1 MNSMKKAR
9 AMKRAGTMKAKA
21 ALALAAVTAFGAIG
35 GCSGGNGNGNGSG
48 SGGGGTTNS
57 AAVDVA
63 QIAADLTPEEQEALD
78 AGLIQLDGTLPIIK
92 DKAAFEAK
100 YGKIKVL
107 NVGDAQRVT
116 KPEDIDMVK
125 KWTEDTGL
133 EFEWQT
139 IPPENAGEKISLM
152 LTAGENLPDVFWNF
166 EGSQSGITVV
176 QYAGQ
181 DVFVP
186 TEQIVEDY
194 MPNLK
199 KILDDNPEYSM
210 EVQSPDGHMY
220 GFPWIEQMKGLILTP
235 GPFVINKTW
244 LDQVGKE
251 VPTTV
256 DEWVDCLKAFRD
268 GGDLNGNGKAD
279 EIPMACWF
287 GQHNQDGFGSY
298 NLFYRFTGAFGM
310 ADSYCGGNPYA
321 DHLRII
327 DGKVTFTAADEAFKK
342 TAEFFNMLYNEGLIW
357 EGSFEN
363 DESAAFKSSL
373 IKEDVARIGS
383 FGVWGDQEIV
393 NLDVHDE
400 YVPLPRLEGENGKI
414 GFALNTSEMQD
425 SSIGAITVNCK
436 FPHLMGVFYDYIY
449 GNPQISIQ
457 TNWGALG
464 YNYEIDDAGLMRT
477 PLDEN
482 GHIIAKE
489 PWTDFGQQRAN
500 TTVTRTP
507 MAVLNGYYDTVVE
520 YTFDAVTLY
529 DWQIVNGKEEIMA
542 EYDTIPKIMMT
553 TDEISRLAQIQPT
566 VSNIV
571 DRYISTWITGGV
583 DDAGFENYKKE
594 LEAAGVNDIVEIYQ
608 TAYDRAKAASN

>member
-1 MNSMKKAR
+1 MKKKMVYLLLA
-9 AMKRAGTMKAKA
+9 TMTMSLVSGCGKKED
-21 ALALAAVTAFGAIG
+21 G
-35 GCSGGNGNGNGSG
+35 GD
-48 SGGGGTTNS
+48 T
-57 AAVDVA
+57 VDVEKA
-63 QIAADLTPEEQEALD
+63 SVELTAEEQEAVD
-78 AGLIQLDGTLPIIK
+78 EGIIQLDGSLPIIK
-92 DKAAFEAK
+92 DQAKFEEK

-107 NVGDAQRVT
+107 NVGDASRVMDPT
-116 KPEDIDMVK
+116 DIEMVK
-125 KWTEDTGL
+125 KWAEDTGV
-133 EFEWQT
+133 EFEWTT

-152 LTAGENLPDVFWNF
+152 LTSGENLPDVFWNF
-166 EGSQSGITVV
+166 EGSQSSTTVV
-176 QYAGQ
+176 QYADQ
-181 DVFVP
+181 DVFIP
-186 TEQIVEDY
+186 TETMVKDY
-194 MPNLK
+194 MPNLQ
-199 KILDDNPEYSM
+199 KILNDNPDYGM

-244 LDQVGKE
+244 LDKVGKE

-268 GGDLNGNGKAD
+268 AKDLNGNGKDD

-298 NLFYRFTGAFGM
+298 NLFYRFTGAFGS

-321 DHLRII
+321 DHLRID
-327 DGKVTFTAADEAFKK
+327 DGKVRFTASDDAFKK

-363 DESAAFKSSL
+363 DESAAFKSSI

-400 YVPLPRLEGENGKI
+400 YVPIPRLQGEDGMT

-425 SSIGAITVNCK
+425 SSLGAVTVNCK
-436 FPHLMGVFYDYIY
+436 FPHLMARFYDYIY
-449 GNPQISIQ
+449 GSPEISIQ

-464 YNYEIDDAGLMRT
+464 YNYEVDSDGIMRT
-477 PLDEN
+477 PLDEE

-500 TTVTRTP
+500 TTIARTP
-507 MAVLNGYYDTVVE
+507 MAVLNEYYDTVVG

-529 DWQIVNGKEEIMA
+529 DWQIVNGKEDIMD
-542 EYDTIPKIMMT
+542 EYTTVPKVMMT
-553 TDEISRLAQIQPT
+553 TDEITRLAQIQPT

-583 DDAGFENYKKE
+583 DDTSWESYKKE
-594 LEAAGVNDIVEIYQ
+594 LDAAGVNDIVEIYQ
-608 TAYDRAKAASN
+608 AAYDRAKGASEK

>member
-1 MNSMKKAR
+1 MKKK
-9 AMKRAGTMKAKA
+9 MVY
-21 ALALAAVTAFGAIG
+21 LLLAAMTMSMVSGCGKKGDGGDTVDAQKASVELTA
-35 GCSGGNGNGNGSG
+35 
-48 SGGGGTTNS
+48 
-57 AAVDVA
+57 
-63 QIAADLTPEEQEALD
+63 EEQEAVD
-78 AGLIQLDGTLPIIK
+78 EGIIQLDGSLPIIK
-92 DKAAFEAK
+92 DQAKFEEK

-107 NVGDAQRVT
+107 NVGDASRVT
-116 KPEDIDMVK
+116 DPTDIEMVK
-125 KWTEDTGL
+125 KWAEDTGV
-133 EFEWQT
+133 EFEWTT

-152 LTAGENLPDVFWNF
+152 LTSGENLPDVFWNF
-166 EGSQSGITVV
+166 EGSQSSTTVV
-176 QYAGQ
+176 QYADQ
-181 DVFVP
+181 DVFIP
-186 TEQIVEDY
+186 TETMVKDY
-194 MPNLK
+194 MPNLQ
-199 KILDDNPEYSM
+199 KILNDNPDYGM

-244 LDQVGKE
+244 LDKVGKE

-268 GGDLNGNGKAD
+268 TKDLNGNGKDD

-298 NLFYRFTGAFGM
+298 NLFYRFTGAFGS

-321 DHLRII
+321 DHLRID
-327 DGKVTFTAADEAFKK
+327 DGKVRFTASDDAFKK

-363 DESAAFKSSL
+363 DESAAFKSSI

-400 YVPLPRLEGENGKI
+400 YVPIPRLQGEDGMT

-425 SSIGAITVNCK
+425 SSLGAVTVNCK
-436 FPHLMGVFYDYIY
+436 FPHLMARFYDYIY
-449 GNPQISIQ
+449 GSPEISIQ

-464 YNYEIDDAGLMRT
+464 YNYEVDSDGIMRT
-477 PLDEN
+477 PLDEE

-500 TTVTRTP
+500 TTITRTP
-507 MAVLNGYYDTVVE
+507 MAVLNEYYDTVVG

-529 DWQIVNGKEEIMA
+529 DWQVVNGKEDIMD
-542 EYDTIPKIMMT
+542 EYTTVPKVMMT
-553 TDEISRLAQIQPT
+553 TDEITRLAQIQPT

-583 DDAGFENYKKE
+583 DDASWESYKKE
-594 LEAAGVNDIVEIYQ
+594 LDAAGVNDIIEIYQ
-608 TAYDRAKAASN
+608 SAYDRAKGAAEK

>member
-1 MNSMKKAR
+1 
-9 AMKRAGTMKAKA
+9 MKRKLIVSLLVA
-21 ALALAAVTAFGAIG
+21 AMALGALS
-35 GCSGGNGNGNGSG
+35 GCGG
-48 SGGGGTTNS
+48 SGGKGDAVDAEK
-57 AAVDVA
+57 AAVE
-63 QIAADLTPEEQEALD
+63 LTEEEKEAVEE
-78 AGLIQLDGTLPIIK
+78 GIIQLDGSLPIIK
-92 DKAAFEAK
+92 DKEKFEEK
-100 YGKIKVL
+100 YGKIEVL

-116 KPEDIDMVK
+116 DPADIDMVK
-125 KWTEDTGL
+125 KWTEDTGV
-133 EFEWQT
+133 EFEWTT

-176 QYAGQ
+176 QYADQ
-181 DVFVP
+181 DVFIP
-186 TEQIVEDY
+186 TEQMVEDY

-199 KILDDNPEYSM
+199 KILEDNPEYNM

-244 LDQVGKE
+244 LDELGLE

-256 DEWVDCLKAFRD
+256 EEWMNCLKAFRD
-268 GGDLNGNGKAD
+268 GGDLNGNGVDD

-298 NLFYRFTGAFGM
+298 NLFYRFTGAFGC

-342 TAEFFNMLYNEGLIW
+342 TAEFFNLLYEEGLIW

-373 IKEDVARIGS
+373 IKEEVARIGS

-400 YVPLPRLEGENGKI
+400 YVPLPRLEGENGMT
-414 GFALNTSEMQD
+414 GFAMNTSEMQD
-425 SSIGAITVNCK
+425 SSIGSITVNCK
-436 FPHLMGVFYDYIY
+436 FPHLMARFYDYVY
-449 GNPQISIQ
+449 GSPEISIQ

-464 YNYEIDDAGLMRT
+464 YNYEIDDDGIMRT
-477 PLDEN
+477 PLDED
-482 GHIIAKE
+482 GHIIAKD

-500 TTVTRTP
+500 TTITRTP
-507 MAVLNGYYDTVVE
+507 LAVLDDYYDTVVG

-529 DWQIVNGKEEIMA
+529 EWQQVNGKEDILE
-542 EYDTIPKIMMT
+542 EYETIPKVMMT
-553 TDEISRLAQIQPT
+553 NDEISRLAQIQPT

-571 DRYISTWITGGV
+571 DRYISSWITGGV
-583 DDAGFENYKKE
+583 DEASWENYKSE
-594 LEAAGVNDIVEIYQ
+594 LDAAGADDIVEIYQ
-608 TAYDRAKAASN
+608 VAYDRAKESTEN

>member
-1 MNSMKKAR
+1 MKKK
-9 AMKRAGTMKAKA
+9 MVY
-21 ALALAAVTAFGAIG
+21 LLLAAMTMSMVSGCGKKGDGGDTVDAQKASVELTA
-35 GCSGGNGNGNGSG
+35 
-48 SGGGGTTNS
+48 
-57 AAVDVA
+57 
-63 QIAADLTPEEQEALD
+63 EEQEAVD
-78 AGLIQLDGTLPIIK
+78 EGIIQLDGSLPIIK
-92 DKAAFEAK
+92 DQAKFEEK

-107 NVGDAQRVT
+107 NVGDASRVT
-116 KPEDIDMVK
+116 DPTDIEMVK
-125 KWTEDTGL
+125 KWAEDTGV
-133 EFEWQT
+133 EFEWTT

-152 LTAGENLPDVFWNF
+152 LTSRENLPDVFWNF
-166 EGSQSGITVV
+166 EGSQSSTTVV
-176 QYAGQ
+176 QYADQ
-181 DVFVP
+181 DVFIP
-186 TEQIVEDY
+186 TETMVKDY
-194 MPNLK
+194 MPNLQ
-199 KILDDNPEYSM
+199 KILNDNPDYGM

-244 LDQVGKE
+244 LDKVGKE

-268 GGDLNGNGKAD
+268 TKDLNGNGKDD

-298 NLFYRFTGAFGM
+298 NLFYRFTGAFGS

-321 DHLRII
+321 DHLRID
-327 DGKVTFTAADEAFKK
+327 DGKVRFTASDDAFKK

-363 DESAAFKSSL
+363 DESAAFKSSI

-400 YVPLPRLEGENGKI
+400 YVPIPRLQGEDGMT

-425 SSIGAITVNCK
+425 SSLGAVTVNCK
-436 FPHLMGVFYDYIY
+436 FPHLMARFYDYIY
-449 GNPQISIQ
+449 GSPEISIQ

-464 YNYEIDDAGLMRT
+464 YNYEVDSDGIMRT
-477 PLDEN
+477 PLDEE

-500 TTVTRTP
+500 TTITRTP
-507 MAVLNGYYDTVVE
+507 MAVLNEYYDTVVG

-529 DWQIVNGKEEIMA
+529 DWQVVNGKEDIMD
-542 EYDTIPKIMMT
+542 EYTTVPKVMMT
-553 TDEISRLAQIQPT
+553 TDEITRLAQIQPT

-583 DDAGFENYKKE
+583 DDASWESYKKE
-594 LEAAGVNDIVEIYQ
+594 LDAAGVNDIVEIYQ
-608 TAYDRAKAASN
+608 SAYDRAKGAAEK